1 MIESSEVC
9 VCVCVCM
16 LQLDMIV
23 GLLGTPSADD
33 LRTVC
38 EAARVHM
45 KRKSSR
51 PSNLLSL
58 YRLSRDCD
66 HDVVSLLS
74 SIFVYNPVSP
84 ASDSLC
90 ACLLAPLKKEI
101 MWYLLS
107 VSSGTVRSESKV
119 LLPPTFISCCWSH
132 IPLLQKIP
140 LGFMHNFSSYPA
152 DRQTHPETETQPVT
166 S

>member
-1 MIESSEVC
+1 
-9 VCVCVCM
+9 
-16 LQLDMIV
+16 MIV

-45 KRKSSR
+45 RRKSSR

-74 SIFVYNPVSP
+74 SIFVFSPVSSL
-84 ASDSLC
+84 ASFLASVTVSHLSLRKFVYQGWQVFAEKWKKTVDSH
-90 ACLLAPLKKEI
+90 E
-101 MWYLLS
+101 
-107 VSSGTVRSESKV
+107 VE
-119 LLPPTFISCCWSH
+119 
-132 IPLLQKIP
+132 
-140 LGFMHNFSSYPA
+140 
-152 DRQTHPETETQPVT
+152 
-166 S
+166 